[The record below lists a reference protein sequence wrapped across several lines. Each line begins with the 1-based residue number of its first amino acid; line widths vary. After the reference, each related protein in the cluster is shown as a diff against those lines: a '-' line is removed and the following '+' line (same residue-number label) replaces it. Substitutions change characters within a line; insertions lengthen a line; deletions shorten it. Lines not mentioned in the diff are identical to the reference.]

1 MGKLQL
7 YVIIGLITFSIISAG
22 GFWLTWGWYQD
33 IKQELEIVQ
42 IAREKAEK
50 NLLLVSD
57 QLNNERNI
65 REAAEAAL
73 ANLRDVPDVDYQT
86 PLPSS
91 IGNVLTDFRNRMRQ
105 KDN

>member
-7 YVIIGLITFSIISAG
+7 YAIIGLMAFSVLSAG
-22 GFWLTWGWYQD
+22 GLWLTWGWYQD
-33 IKQELEIVQ
+33 TKQELKNVQ
-42 IAREKAEK
+42 IAREKAEE

-57 QLNNERNI
+57 QLENERNT

-73 ANLRDVPDVDYQT
+73 ADLRDVPDVDYQT

-91 IGNVLTDFRNRMRQ
+91 IGSVLTDFRDRMRRE
-105 KDN
+105 DN